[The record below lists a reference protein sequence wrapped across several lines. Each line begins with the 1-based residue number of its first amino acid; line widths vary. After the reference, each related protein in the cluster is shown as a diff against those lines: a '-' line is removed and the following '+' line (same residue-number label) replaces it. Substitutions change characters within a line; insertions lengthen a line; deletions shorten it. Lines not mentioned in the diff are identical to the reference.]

1 VVISASTTAA
11 VPVPA
16 DDAADRDE
24 RIRALFEDHYA
35 GLCRLA
41 HLIVGDAAQA
51 EELVMDAFVRT
62 FVGWRR
68 IRDLDK
74 ADRYLRRAVVNLSR
88 SRNRRRHPEERSSLE
103 GQPTMAFSLDID
115 PEVAR
120 VVWDAVHALPHR
132 QRAAVVLRYYED
144 LPEADIADALGCS
157 VGTVKS
163 QLSKARATLARS
175 LEGVER

>member
-1 VVISASTTAA
+1 
-11 VPVPA
+11 VPA
-16 DDAADRDE
+16 DDAVDRDQ
-24 RIRALFEDHYA
+24 RVRALFEEQYA

-41 HLIVGDAAQA
+41 YLIVGDEPQA
-51 EELVMDAFVRT
+51 EELVMDAFLRT
-62 FVGWRR
+62 LAGWRR

-88 SRNRRRHPEERSSLE
+88 SKNRRRQTEERSASND
-103 GQPTMAFSLDID
+103 QPTMAHSVDTD
-115 PEVAR
+115 PEDAR
-120 VVWDAVHALPHR
+120 IVWDAVRTLPHR

-163 QLSKARATLARS
+163 QLSKARTTLAS
-175 LEGVER
+175 TLQGVEQ

>member
-1 VVISASTTAA
+1 VAISASS
-11 VPVPA
+11 PVVLPVSA
-16 DDAADRDE
+16 DDAVDRDE

-41 HLIVGDAAQA
+41 YLIVGDAAQA

-68 IRDLDK
+68 IRDLER

-88 SRNRRRHPEERSSLE
+88 SKNRRRHTEERSGSE
-103 GQPTMAFSLDID
+103 DQPTMTFSLGTD
-115 PEVAR
+115 PEDAR
-120 VVWDAVHALPHR
+120 VVWNAVPALPHR

>member
-1 VVISASTTAA
+1 VAISASPAAA

-16 DDAADRDE
+16 DSAADRDE
-24 RIRALFEDHYA
+24 RIRTLFEDHYA

-41 HLIVGDAAQA
+41 YLIVGDGAQA

-68 IRDLDK
+68 IRDLDN

-88 SRNRRRHPEERSSLE
+88 SRNRRRQTEERSALE
-103 GQPTMAFSLDID
+103 DPPTMAFSLDAD
-115 PEVAR
+115 PEDAR
-120 VVWDAVHALPHR
+120 VVWDAVRALPHR

-144 LPEADIADALGCS
+144 LPEADIADTLGCS

-163 QLSKARATLARS
+163 QLSKARASLAHA
-175 LEGVER
+175 LQGVDR